1 MRIGAPD
8 ALRDKDPAT
17 AGHRPS
23 HGRYKVL
30 AMLFL
35 LSIITY
41 LDRVCIAAAAP
52 LMTAE
57 LGMTPLQMGMV
68 FSAFFWAY
76 GIFEIPSGWMG
87 DRYGP
92 RKTLTRI
99 VLWWSF
105 FTALTGRVNGF
116 YALWATRFLFGAGEA
131 GAYPN
136 SSCAVS
142 RWFPFIERAR
152 AHGVIWMASRIGGAL
167 APLIVVPLQARF
179 GWRAVFYMFGALGVV
194 WAVIWYFWYRDY
206 PEQKSGVNSAEVRII
221 REGAPAPAAHGS
233 TPWGVLLSSAN
244 LWAVT
249 AMYFTYGYGVQF
261 YFSWLPTYLVKE
273 LGITNFAAYASLPF
287 FLGAIANALGGWS
300 SDALV
305 RRLGLKW
312 GRRSVGLIGLG
323 GSIVLRPAFHRLYRP
338 ARGGGRAGTGFRLHR
353 FHAAQLLGGLP
364 GYRKEVF
371 RHGDRF
377 HEYRGPDRGRH
388 SGYGFR
394 LFCRPRAVEYRN
406 PDHGGNAVD
415 QFPSLAEDR
424 REPATASG

>member
-131 GAYPN
+131 GAGTLQETGQFGKYRRCVAF
-136 SSCAVS
+136 SS
-142 RWFPFIERAR
+142 RWLA
-152 AHGVIWMASRIGGAL
+152 GGQPDL
-167 APLIVVPLQARF
+167 
-179 GWRAVFYMFGALGVV
+179 
-194 WAVIWYFWYRDY
+194 
-206 PEQKSGVNSAEVRII
+206 
-221 REGAPAPAAHGS
+221 
-233 TPWGVLLSSAN
+233 T
-244 LWAVT
+244 
-249 AMYFTYGYGVQF
+249 
-261 YFSWLPTYLVKE
+261 
-273 LGITNFAAYASLPF
+273 
-287 FLGAIANALGGWS
+287 
-300 SDALV
+300 
-305 RRLGLKW
+305 
-312 GRRSVGLIGLG
+312 
-323 GSIVLRPAFHRLYRP
+323 LRHRK
-338 ARGGGRAGTGFRLHR
+338 AG
-353 FHAAQLLGGLP
+353 
-364 GYRKEVF
+364 
-371 RHGDRF
+371 D
-377 HEYRGPDRGRH
+377 
-388 SGYGFR
+388 
-394 LFCRPRAVEYRN
+394 
-406 PDHGGNAVD
+406 
-415 QFPSLAEDR
+415 
-424 REPATASG
+424 